1 MTEIKFSKWPRLST
15 VRQRK
20 INYNK
25 EQEVKPLKCELTKNI
40 LSSRNNEPYFQD
52 WIMKNKRSRGK
63 RREKKKKKR
72 VSSVRTKQNFSSWK
86 KPDFKGLMMEKN
98 YLEKSIACW
107 VQIDKKNKFLKGA
120 RFSKLARGQKNEK
133 DRTENNY
140 TTCIAVG

>member
-1 MTEIKFSKWPRLST
+1 MTEMTEIKFSKWPRLST

-63 RREKKKKKR
+63 RREKKKK
-72 VSSVRTKQNFSSWK
+72 
-86 KPDFKGLMMEKN
+86 EKSLFGTN
-98 YLEKSIACW
+98 KAKFQFLEK
-107 VQIDKKNKFLKGA
+107 A
-120 RFSKLARGQKNEK
+120 RL
-133 DRTENNY
+133 
-140 TTCIAVG
+140 

>member
-25 EQEVKPLKCELTKNI
+25 EQEVKPLQCELTKDI

-63 RREKKKKKR
+63 RREKKKKKKR

-86 KPDFKGLMMEKN
+86 KPDFKGLMLEKN

-120 RFSKLARGQKNEK
+120 RFSKLARGQKK
-133 DRTENNY
+133 RKTGRK
-140 TTCIAVG
+140 TTTLRALQ

>member
-1 MTEIKFSKWPRLST
+1 MTEMTEIKFSKWPRLST

-63 RREKKKKKR
+63 RREKKKKKK
-72 VSSVRTKQNFSSWK
+72 SLFGTNKAKFQF
-86 KPDFKGLMMEKN
+86 
-98 YLEKSIACW
+98 LEK
-107 VQIDKKNKFLKGA
+107 A
-120 RFSKLARGQKNEK
+120 RL
-133 DRTENNY
+133 
-140 TTCIAVG
+140 

>member
-1 MTEIKFSKWPRLST
+1 MTEMTEIKFSKWPRLST

-63 RREKKKKKR
+63 RREKKKKKKESLR
-72 VSSVRTKQNFSSWK
+72 YEQSKISV
-86 KPDFKGLMMEKN
+86 PG
-98 YLEKSIACW
+98 KS
-107 VQIDKKNKFLKGA
+107 QTLK
-120 RFSKLARGQKNEK
+120 
-133 DRTENNY
+133 D
-140 TTCIAVG
+140 